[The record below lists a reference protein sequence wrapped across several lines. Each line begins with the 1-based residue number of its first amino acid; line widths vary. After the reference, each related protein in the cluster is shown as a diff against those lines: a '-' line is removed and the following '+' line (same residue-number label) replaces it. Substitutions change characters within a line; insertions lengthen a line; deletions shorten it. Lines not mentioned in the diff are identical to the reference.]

1 MATTKLEQH
10 KELANKYIESKQWD
24 LALQEAS
31 KVSEIAPD
39 SAMSHLLRARIYF
52 GQNDIEGS
60 DRELQRAQ
68 AFQNDAVQT
77 QITVAGMLIEK
88 GRYSEAMEVLQ
99 QMIRAESPPWQ
110 AYYNLGVI
118 YVQQERHEAALVMFW
133 RALLRNRSQRTSK
146 AVWYSFLDIFEK
158 YQLYILITCVVLP
171 LWLRNLWGIPF
182 TIIAV
187 SAYLWAGFQNL
198 RARSWLRGLF
208 DLGYGIGVLY
218 LHGSIYYPYLW
229 LYFYLY
235 LAN

>member
-1 MATTKLEQH
+1 
-10 KELANKYIESKQWD
+10 
-24 LALQEAS
+24 
-31 KVSEIAPD
+31 
-39 SAMSHLLRARIYF
+39 MSHLLRARIYF

-60 DRELQRAQ
+60 DRELQKAQ
-68 AFQNDAVQT
+68 AFEEDAIKT
-77 QITVAGMLIEK
+77 QITITGLLIEK
-88 GRYSEAMEVLQ
+88 DRDQEAMDLLK
-99 QMIRAESPPWQ
+99 QMMQAESPPWQ
-110 AYYNLGVI
+110 VYYNIGVI
-118 YVQQERHEAALVMFW
+118 HTRQERHETALVMFW
-133 RALLRNRSQRTSK
+133 RALLRNRSQRTAQ

-158 YQLYILITCVVLP
+158 YQLYILITCIVLP

-198 RARSWLRGLF
+198 RARSWLSGLF

-229 LYFYLY
+229 LYYHLY